1 MSPKSTDTN
10 DCEDE
15 VADDDDDELAA
26 AVWRARSLEL
36 GRMSFGGMTT
46 VVAAME
52 FRRLR
57 VEVGFCAVMLAMELR
72 LYEFERKAER

>member
-1 MSPKSTDTN
+1 MSPKST
-10 DCEDE
+10 EDE

-26 AVWRARSLEL
+26 PVWRARSLEV

-72 LYEFERKAER
+72 LYEVERKAER